1 MTWGDRIT
9 DDSLPTNTQIFK
21 STYVAHYSNESPT
34 DIEATDAPHHSS
46 RKAEDQ
52 TVRVVIYL
60 VYDSSWLGF
69 FFQRLGTLLSLKQNK
84 NGVNKLKDR

>member
-1 MTWGDRIT
+1 MEIEKASQSGHRFWKNIFWWPEETIT
-9 DDSLPTNTQIFK
+9 DYSLPTNTQIFK

-34 DIEATDAPHHSS
+34 DTEATDAPRHNS
-46 RKAEDQ
+46 RKAENQ

-69 FFQRLGTLLSLKQNK
+69 F
-84 NGVNKLKDR
+84 